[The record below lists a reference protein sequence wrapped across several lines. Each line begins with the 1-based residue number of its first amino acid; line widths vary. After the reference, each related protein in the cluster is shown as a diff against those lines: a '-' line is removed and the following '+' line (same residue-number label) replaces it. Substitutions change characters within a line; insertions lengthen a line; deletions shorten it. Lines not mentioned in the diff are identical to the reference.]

1 MIEISSCYCQ
11 IKLES
16 NDFTKIM
23 MAMNESGLRSLVWQS
38 KLAMLSS
45 AGISEL
51 NDEILQW
58 IGYYR
63 IKRDQ
68 AFIYHADLFVE
79 GETIVYVLIETARH
93 SHEYKRVEIG
103 VFSENRQNATQFL
116 QKYANQFNTSAK
128 AKLDGRRVRHM
139 EFKWLVTPINDIIDT
154 QVTFEKKFKFASQVE
169 LLSLAALRIQDVETR
184 RLLLK
189 LAQQDP
195 TKILQFDSI
204 RYANN
209 KGNLE
214 RLQSWDLIR
223 PKLLVMCRES
233 ASKISLVESRDVFD
247 SADFANRKCKKC
259 GRFWKDELLKD
270 VYQLSELGRKMTK
283 SSHWM
288 TVLVTDFL
296 VAKGISLESIIW
308 NLSEASEE
316 VDCMVQFHDK
326 IWILEFKDRN
336 FEAGDA
342 YALHYRGV
350 KFQAYRKI
358 IVTTGKVSSEARK
371 VFSDLSRTVSSSLI
385 STPVYI
391 EGLDNLE
398 EEINTLVKN
407 ETLIYLSE
415 KAKHISQ
422 SASMDFSPIFL
433 NVFGE
438 YQALTYNGR
447 KEKINIFRPF

>member
-11 IKLES
+11 LKLKS

-38 KLAMLSS
+38 KMAMLSS

-51 NDEILQW
+51 NNEILGW

-79 GETIVYVLIETARH
+79 GKTIVYVLIETAERN
-93 SHEYKRVEIG
+93 HEYKRIEIG
-103 VFSENRQNATQFL
+103 VFSENRQNAMQFL
-116 QKYANQFNTSAK
+116 RKYAKQFNTSVK

-154 QVTFEKKFKFASQVE
+154 QVTFEKKFKFASQDE
-169 LLSLAALRIQDVETR
+169 LVSLSALRIRDAETR
-184 RLLLK
+184 ELLLK
-189 LAQQDP
+189 LAQQEP
-195 TKILQFDSI
+195 TKILQFDST
-204 RYANN
+204 RYAR
-209 KGNLE
+209 KKADLDK
-214 RLQSWDLIR
+214 LQSWGLIK
-223 PKLLVMCRES
+223 PKLLIMCREN
-233 ASKISLVESRDVFD
+233 ASVISLVESKDVLD
-247 SADFANRKCKKC
+247 SAVFSNRKCKKC
-259 GRFWKDELLKD
+259 GRFWKEELLKE
-270 VYQLSELGRKMTK
+270 VYQLSELGRKMTR

-296 VAKGISLESIIW
+296 VAEGISLESIIW

-342 YALHYRGV
+342 YALHYRGI
-350 KFQAYRKI
+350 KFKADRKI

-371 VFSDLSRTVSSSLI
+371 VFSDLLRTLSSSLS
-385 STPVYI
+385 STPIYI
-391 EGLDNLE
+391 EGLDNLG
-398 EEINTLVKN
+398 EEIRTLVNN
-407 ETLIYLSE
+407 ENLLYLSE
-415 KAKHISQ
+415 KAKDISQ

-447 KEKINIFRPF
+447 KEKINIFRSF